1 MEVGKYKNNNNSKHI
16 PHFTC
21 TICDLQGFSHL
32 TFNRVDFQA
41 QVSGWVSLSK
51 DLVVILFGIAE
62 IILDLELVHW
72 ENKPAQLE

>member
-1 MEVGKYKNNNNSKHI
+1 
-16 PHFTC
+16 
-21 TICDLQGFSHL
+21 
-32 TFNRVDFQA
+32 
-41 QVSGWVSLSK
+41 VSLSK